1 MTTRGDRMTLD
12 ALNRLDEA
20 GFTRALGEIFEHSPW
35 VAAEAWRERPFADVD
50 GLHRAMAGRVLAA
63 PREHRLA
70 LLRAH
75 PELAG
80 REAHARTL
88 TASSA
93 AEQSGAGLTAL
104 SRDEAVRM
112 AKLNAEY
119 RARFGFPFIIAVKN
133 YTKRGILR
141 EFARRLANDPETEF
155 DTCVRQVCEIGL
167 IRLEEMLGDA

>member
-1 MTTRGDRMTLD
+1 MTTPGDRITLD
-12 ALNRLDEA
+12 ALNRFDEA
-20 GFTRALGEIFEHSPW
+20 AFTRALGEVFEHSPW
-35 VAAEAWRERPFADVD
+35 VAAEAWRERPFADV
-50 GLHRAMAGRVLAA
+50 GALHHAMAARVLAA
-63 PREHRLA
+63 PRERRLA

-80 REAHARTL
+80 REARAGAL

-104 SRDEAVRM
+104 SRDEALRI
-112 AKLNAEY
+112 ARLNAEY

-141 EFARRLANDPETEF
+141 EFERRLANDPETEL
-155 DTCVRQVCEIGL
+155 DTCVAQVCEIGL
-167 IRLEEMLGDA
+167 IRLEEMLGRS